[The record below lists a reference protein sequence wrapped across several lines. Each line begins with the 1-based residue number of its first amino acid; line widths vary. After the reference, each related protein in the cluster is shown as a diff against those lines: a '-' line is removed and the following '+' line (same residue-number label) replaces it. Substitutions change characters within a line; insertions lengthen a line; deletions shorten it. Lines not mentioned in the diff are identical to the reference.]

1 MLFGTDQ
8 LMNWEYKKIYGQS
21 SMSKNCKPL
30 LISLGQ
36 ILYVLVNSFG
46 VSLVV
51 KLKGCKFKFRLH

>member
-1 MLFGTDQ
+1 MLFRTDQ

-36 ILYVLVNSFG
+36 TLYVLDNSFG
-46 VSLVV
+46 GSPVV
-51 KLKGCKFKFRLH
+51 KLTM